1 MNNWQDWLRDGDDNS
16 EFVEVKKSYSDQE
29 LITLLKN
36 EGYSPVKRIKEG
48 TIAFPADSSNYV
60 LFNLQDTLQ
69 IVIMFRDAEH
79 IGYEEL
85 NEWNSNHRFSR
96 AYLEEDNGVVV
107 LDNDL
112 DLKAGVSEQQII
124 RFIGKFQ
131 LLARLFKEKM

>member
-48 TIAFPADSSNYV
+48 AIFFQADGSNYI
-60 LFNLQDTLQ
+60 LFNQQDTLQ
-69 IVIMFRDAEH
+69 IVIMFNDAQH
-79 IGYEEL
+79 IEYEEL

-96 AYLEEDNGVVV
+96 AYINEDNGVVV

-131 LLARLFKEKM
+131 LLAGLFKEKM